1 MEIRRF
7 DEGDDHNK
15 VHAKTGNRFLLWH
28 GSRMSNWG
36 GILGKGLR
44 IAPPEA
50 PTTGYRVESFLF
62 KIIIIL
68 LLLLAVFL
76 FLFIIIIFQ
85 LGKGIYLADTV

>member
-1 MEIRRF
+1 
-7 DEGDDHNK
+7 
-15 VHAKTGNRFLLWH
+15 
-28 GSRMSNWG
+28 MSNWG

-68 LLLLAVFL
+68 LLLAVFL